1 MAHRTP
7 PAEGYRYGNMPPDP
21 HPTRSPYQISQSFG
35 WVPLAASG
43 SNPNARRSS
52 KWVGIGDK
60 SANPIFGNY
69 AFQTGDQPSGS
80 RGRRRHWP

>member
-1 MAHRTP
+1 MARRVP
-7 PAEGYRYGNMPPDP
+7 PAEGYRYENQPPDS
-21 HPTRSPYQISQSFG
+21 HPTRSRYQRDQSFG

-43 SNPNARRSS
+43 SSPRRNS

-69 AFQTGDQPSGS
+69 QFTIDDQKRGS
-80 RGRRRHWP
+80 RGRRRTWP